1 MALTIRKIAMPREK
15 YPIKCPYTM
24 KPEFVVIHNTGGD
37 ASAENEIRYMQAN
50 NKECSFHYAVDENE
64 AVQGIDLW
72 LNGWHAGDGGNGPG
86 NRKGIGVEICRSL
99 SGGDKF
105 LKAEENAAEL
115 TAKILLDFSWGIDH
129 VKKHQDFSGKYCP
142 HRTLDLGWDRFLA
155 KVEKKRRILAGLEVE
170 EADRLT
176 LNGFTIERA
185 KDFSILWW
193 DAGKKN
199 CAENTYINGGFFAWY
214 PDFTLPVGNIV
225 CDVKPGTVASSALTY
240 LTPYI
245 SLTDKKLRYGTQNN
259 LSPQFK
265 GRNVTTL
272 VLPHT
277 GKPFMAELSE
287 PPSGARYAISGIP
300 VIRDGA
306 DVSYRNFVL
315 PQGWDASPFY
325 ATSRNFVGI
334 KGDTLWIVS
343 GASKTEN
350 FVEKSEVYDKLKAF
364 GFTDLM
370 ALDGGGSYYHKYA
383 GKPSSVW
390 TANRDVNN
398 LILF

>member
-1 MALTIRKIAMPREK
+1 
-15 YPIKCPYTM
+15 
-24 KPEFVVIHNTGGD
+24 
-37 ASAENEIRYMQAN
+37 
-50 NKECSFHYAVDENE
+50 
-64 AVQGIDLW
+64 
-72 LNGWHAGDGGNGPG
+72 AGDGGNGPG